1 MNPKLVV
8 TCALLSAAIAAAIS
22 FAFAVVSAPD
32 PRSRASET
40 GANAGS
46 SSDLRAR
53 LDAVNEQ
60 LDRLQGR
67 IDVLSSP
74 LATPTSPRTELE
86 PAPTS
91 EVSPCDAHCVALR
104 QQLDAIS
111 HRLEAL
117 ENHIRFGAGL
127 PEAKAAVPDGKRS
140 WGPEQAT
147 GSPDSQNG
155 SDQSSAWA
163 SLTEDDQDEWLVLS
177 YEREVSATGI
187 KVYENYKPGA
197 LSRVTIFTADGS
209 EVEVWR
215 GQDPTSADQQSG
227 VSSIDFSGRYWT
239 DRVKIYLDSR
249 RVKGWNEI
257 DAVALIDDSGRTLW
271 ATGAEAS
278 STYASHSQTAK
289 VTWRSSTNVDMMQ
302 KSGVLELFKSTPVKK
317 PTSDGSQR

>member
-1 MNPKLVV
+1 MNPKLAV

-22 FAFAVVSAPD
+22 FAFALVSAPD
-32 PRSRASET
+32 PRSRAPET
-40 GANAGS
+40 GGSATS

-53 LDAVNEQ
+53 LDAVSEQ
-60 LDRLQGR
+60 LDRLQAR
-67 IDVLSSP
+67 IDVVSAP
-74 LATPTSPRTELE
+74 LATPASPRTELD
-86 PAPTS
+86 PAPAS
-91 EVSPCDAHCVALR
+91 DVSVCDAHCVALR

-127 PEAKAAVPDGKRS
+127 PEVKAAGQEGKRS

-147 GSPDSQNG
+147 GAPDSSAG
-155 SDQSSAWA
+155 DQSTAWA
-163 SLTEDDQDEWLVLS
+163 SLSEDDQDEWLVLS
-177 YEREVSATGI
+177 YERQVPATGI

-215 GQDPTSADQQSG
+215 GQDPTSADQEG
-227 VSSIDFSGRYWT
+227 GISSINFSGRYWT

-257 DAVALIDDSGRTLW
+257 DAVALIDDAGRTLW

-289 VTWRSSTNVDMMQ
+289 VITFRSGTSAESQ
-302 KSGVLELFKSTPVKK
+302 RGVLQLFKSTPLEKELSK
-317 PTSDGSQR
+317 